1 MPRRN
6 RRTPGSSQPPRDLSR
21 MLEVGVR
28 VESYAGQ
35 RWNARSVRAN
45 SAGRSYTC
53 PGCQQ
58 VVTSGEP
65 HVVAWPAEG
74 LGDLSDRRH
83 WHTPCWTARDRRPP
97 RGSWR

>member
-6 RRTPGSSQPPRDLSR
+6 RRSGAEQPRDLSR
-21 MLEVGVR
+21 LVDVGVR

-35 RWNARSVRAN
+35 RWNVRSVRGN
-45 SAGRSYTC
+45 DAGRSYVC
-53 PGCQQ
+53 PGCQHAISSAQ
-58 VVTSGEP
+58 P

-83 WHTPCWTARDRRPP
+83 WHTPCWSARDRRPP